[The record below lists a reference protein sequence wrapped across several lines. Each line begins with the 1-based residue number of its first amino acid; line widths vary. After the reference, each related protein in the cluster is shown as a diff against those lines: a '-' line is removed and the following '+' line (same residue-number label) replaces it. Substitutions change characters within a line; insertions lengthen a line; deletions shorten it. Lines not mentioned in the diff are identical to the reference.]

1 MTDRSNAAGISERD
15 ACRVAFCAQRMANVA
30 VPVLP
35 SGEICA
41 KMASMKKKR
50 SHSLIQY
57 NAPTTLNFALVS
69 FVVLILHYA
78 TRGSSTMKL
87 FSVYRSPLSDL
98 LTYPRFFLHV
108 LGHSSFA
115 HYSGNIMMMLV
126 IGPTLEER
134 YGSRTILAAAAITA
148 FISGLIQWIA
158 FPGTALLGASGI
170 VFMMILMASL
180 GGMHSGGIPLTLI
193 LVFAIYIGQE
203 VVAAVTQSDNISQL
217 THIIGGVCG
226 AVIGVGL
233 RKSE

>member
-1 MTDRSNAAGISERD
+1 MGKIPDGHD
-15 ACRVAFCAQRMANVA
+15 PPRVEATG
-30 VPVLP
+30 L
-35 SGEICA
+35 I
-41 KMASMKKKR
+41 MKKKQ
-50 SHSLIQY
+50 HSLIQY

-69 FVVLILHYA
+69 FLVLILHLA
-78 TRGSSTMKL
+78 TRGKSTSSL
-87 FSVYRSPLSDL
+87 FCVYRSPLTDL
-98 LTYPRFFLHV
+98 LTYPRFFTHV

-115 HYSGNIMMMLV
+115 HYAGNITLMLV

-134 YGSRTILAAAAITA
+134 YGSRTILLSIIFTA
-148 FISGLIQWIA
+148 FISGLLQWIL

-180 GGMHSGGIPLTLI
+180 GGMRSGGIPLTLV

-203 VVAAVTQSDNISQL
+203 IVSAVNATDNISHL
-217 THIIGGVCG
+217 THIIGGICG

>member
-1 MTDRSNAAGISERD
+1 
-15 ACRVAFCAQRMANVA
+15 
-30 VPVLP
+30 
-35 SGEICA
+35 
-41 KMASMKKKR
+41 MKKKR
-50 SHSLIQY
+50 SHNLIQY

-69 FVVLILHYA
+69 FIVLILHYA
-78 TRGSSTMKL
+78 TRASSTMKL
-87 FSVYRSPLSDL
+87 FSVYRSPLTDL

-134 YGSRTILAAAAITA
+134 YGSRTILTATAITA

-180 GGMHSGGIPLTLI
+180 GGMRSGGIPLTLI

-203 VVAAVTQSDNISQL
+203 VVAAVTQTDNISQL
-217 THIIGGVCG
+217 THIVGGICG

-233 RKSE
+233 RKNE